1 MTELCSG
8 FNAGIAFH
16 SHYPREAPSGRDGA
30 ASFALGATQLIS
42 GVCIRNVSLQLQ
54 LPLLPL
60 LLQHW
65 PIFQV
70 MHMHNAVTS
79 AYDLR
84 TLTPTATPF
93 AVLLSLS
100 VFWLARLLSQAYRL

>member
-1 MTELCSG
+1 
-8 FNAGIAFH
+8 
-16 SHYPREAPSGRDGA
+16 
-30 ASFALGATQLIS
+30 
-42 GVCIRNVSLQLQ
+42 
-54 LPLLPL
+54 
-60 LLQHW
+60 
-65 PIFQV
+65 

>member
-42 GVCIRNVSLQLQ
+42 GVCIRNATATETAAST
-54 LPLLPL
+54 PSPT
-60 LLQHW
+60 HW

-84 TLTPTATPF
+84 TLTPTATPL